1 MKVVR
6 NYYDLSQAERESN
19 MRTLEEGGTWEVPEG
34 DISEEQMK
42 QEIAAMVKQSDESAK
57 DSNFVEDEARKE
69 RFDLMSRSALLLA
82 KYLNLNIEI
91 DTDNKKHSTI
101 ELSGGPILLLK
112 EMGKTVREIM
122 AVLFS
127 SADEAWV
134 DGNGIGVRLVFFF
147 EVNRKVPAA
156 GEHPAG

>member
-19 MRTLEEGGTWEVPEG
+19 MRKLEEGGTWEVPEG

-91 DTDNKKHSTI
+91 DTDNKKHSTKFPF
-101 ELSGGPILLLK
+101 LPL
-112 EMGKTVREIM
+112 
-122 AVLFS
+122 
-127 SADEAWV
+127 
-134 DGNGIGVRLVFFF
+134 
-147 EVNRKVPAA
+147 P
-156 GEHPAG
+156 H

>member
-1 MKVVR
+1 
-6 NYYDLSQAERESN
+6 
-19 MRTLEEGGTWEVPEG
+19 
-34 DISEEQMK
+34 
-42 QEIAAMVKQSDESAK
+42 
-57 DSNFVEDEARKE
+57 
-69 RFDLMSRSALLLA
+69 MSRSALLLA